1 MAPFWQVKPLAAMSL
16 DEWEQLCDGCGR
28 CCLKKM
34 ELPDGTVRYTR
45 VACTL
50 LDIEHC
56 RCRAY
61 ADRGRK
67 VLTCMVLSSEFV
79 ANHAYL
85 LPSTCAYRLLQEGR
99 RLPEWHHLVC
109 GDPDRVHQLGFSV
122 MGRVI
127 SEDYVHPDDLE
138 DLAIEEDEV

>member
-85 LPSTCAYRLLQEGR
+85 LPSTCAYRLLQEGGGCLSGIIWSAAIR
-99 RLPEWHHLVC
+99 T
-109 GDPDRVHQLGFSV
+109 GF
-122 MGRVI
+122 I
-127 SEDYVHPDDLE
+127 SWVSQSW
-138 DLAIEEDEV
+138 AA